1 MVVPGEISF
10 VTEVH
15 SQAVI
20 SIDVRAD
27 MMCTQ
32 LPTNIAEFVIK
43 IECSIHIEKLL
54 EYFSLPIFVVHFDI
68 FIWV

>member
-1 MVVPGEISF
+1 MVVPREISF

-15 SQAVI
+15 SQTVI

-43 IECSIHIEKLL
+43 I
-54 EYFSLPIFVVHFDI
+54 
-68 FIWV
+68 